1 MKDNLVE
8 IVMEIGAL
16 LHNFSF
22 VYPLSGHLGRMLGFL
37 DRLGGLSLSFYLTP
51 YFISDNVMAYY
62 FSLIPRLM
70 PEAVKAFRDEENVSF
85 VITEKDDLP
94 HMHEASKGPQY
105 NSPVHFSVYG
115 GAEAGGPHSLLQFSH
130 SMILSVNDVAMCVK

>member
-1 MKDNLVE
+1 MKANLIE

-51 YFISDNVMAYY
+51 YFIPDNGMTFF
-62 FSLIPRLM
+62 FSFIPRLM
-70 PEAVKAFRDEENVSF
+70 LEAVKAFRDEENVSF

-94 HMHEASKGPQY
+94 HIHETSKGPQY
-105 NSPVHFSVYG
+105 NSTVHFSVYG
-115 GAEAGGPHSLLQFSH
+115 GAEAGDPHSLL
-130 SMILSVNDVAMCVK
+130 